1 MFAFLYLVD
10 NVALTLR
17 EAQGAYTLNL
27 YRGREVG
34 PFDDDD
40 LVSLNVLVPL
50 LASLIRRH
58 YRQACPLSQRP
69 EGAVS
74 LLPPSESR
82 RQGLLAAS
90 LSGLRTNVIF
100 RGAQRSEASY
110 RSVRLQG

>member
-40 LVSLNVLVPL
+40 LVSLNVLVPPGL
-50 LASLIRRH
+50 PPITTPRGGSEFTA
-58 YRQACPLSQRP
+58 SQRV
-69 EGAVS
+69 EATRA
-74 LLPPSESR
+74 SR
-82 RQGLLAAS
+82 RKPQRAS
-90 LSGLRTNVIF
+90 D
-100 RGAQRSEASY
+100 
-110 RSVRLQG
+110 